1 MVKGILLGC
10 CRKRTGLSAFRWV
23 FMVCPTTRK
32 ASSLPVP
39 QQVVFYRDCNP
50 VRGDGNSLNSI
61 RVSIRFAAH
70 LETHQSAFCRAPRA
84 HKFQAV
90 LFDLRR
96 LFRRQVQE
104 FKSLQPPQLVADT
117 PRRRPARHRLQRHR
131 VPLAPRPLTMADS
144 PLCSYPYG
152 SRAEF
157 SMTLISEQVC
167 AGLQR
172 GRPGGSSTSSAEIR
186 SLAAGCRSC
195 PSIGCLVGNTV
206 HVRCCA
212 HSQIQV
218 PPDSFDSLLR
228 RLIHQNFIRPRPCK
242 TLARPFPCR
251 VHAHLRSIVLQPLC
265 MVQRVHR
272 PQ

>member
-23 FMVCPTTRK
+23 FMVYSTTRK

-50 VRGDGNSLNSI
+50 VRGDGNPLNSI

-70 LETHQSAFCRAPRA
+70 LEAHQSAFCMAPRA

-96 LFRRQVQE
+96 LFRRQVQG

-144 PLCSYPYG
+144 PLVLVSIPIRAWK
-152 SRAEF
+152 SRPFA
-157 SMTLISEQVC
+157 SQ
-167 AGLQR
+167 
-172 GRPGGSSTSSAEIR
+172 SSTR
-186 SLAAGCRSC
+186 
-195 PSIGCLVGNTV
+195 
-206 HVRCCA
+206 
-212 HSQIQV
+212 
-218 PPDSFDSLLR
+218 
-228 RLIHQNFIRPRPCK
+228 
-242 TLARPFPCR
+242 
-251 VHAHLRSIVLQPLC
+251 
-265 MVQRVHR
+265 
-272 PQ
+272 